1 MKARFLWCLA
11 LLGGDLSAKEP
22 AESWPGVEF
31 AHVAAYCYDYT
42 RDERGSPIVFK
53 DRTLHKGII
62 QATTVRLSPPQIETL
77 RTLVATESDEDGE
90 VECYDPHHAFVF
102 YDRDWKPV
110 AWIDICFFCDDWS
123 AVPKEGSAEIIDLQK
138 LERFCREIGLPVFED
153 ENEYGRL
160 FLQER
165 PAEEAGKAPVK
176 LRGHPDAPE
185 TSDPFGGHGISSDEG
200 EESGKDEKAAGE

>member
-1 MKARFLWCLA
+1 MKARFLCCLA
-11 LLGGDLSAKEP
+11 LFGGDLPAKDP
-22 AESWPGVEF
+22 AEPWPGVEF

-42 RDERGSPIVFK
+42 RDERGFSIVFK

-110 AWIDICFFCDDWS
+110 AWIDICFSCDDWS
-123 AVPKEGSAEIIDLQK
+123 AVPGEGVAEIIDLQK
-138 LERFCREIGLPVFED
+138 LKGFCREIGLPVFED
-153 ENEYGRL
+153 ENAYGRL

-165 PAEEAGKAPVK
+165 PAAEAGKAAVK
-176 LRGHPDAPE
+176 LHGRPDDG
-185 TSDPFGGHGISSDEG
+185 TSDPFGGHGVSSREG
-200 EESGKDEKAAGE
+200 EERGKDEKATGGE